1 MIRGRLH
8 RRTGE
13 DGESAEAAGAEQ
25 PQYIEIDAAELS
37 GAISVPGWLRDLG
50 LMSWLLV
57 GVGVFLVALIWLL
70 SLTDVI
76 VLPVIVAAIIASV
89 LSPVVSWLH
98 RHRLP
103 RALGAALL
111 LLAVVA
117 AGFALTLLIIGGVTG
132 EADEIAGHLDDA
144 KSEVQKGLSDLGISE
159 DSAKKAVQDG
169 SSGTSAGVSAL
180 LDGVLGAVAKLSSL
194 AFFVAMVVLSLF
206 FLLKDG
212 PVIRGWVEGHLP
224 LPRDVARI
232 SVQRV
237 LGSLRGYFVG
247 VTIVAAF
254 SSVVVAIGSLIIG
267 VPMVGTIVLVTFIGG
282 FIPYLGAWA
291 AATFSVL
298 LALGGAGPDA
308 AMWMIVLQLLANGI
322 LQQLVQP
329 FAMGAALGIHP
340 LAVLILTI
348 AGGALFGGIGLI
360 LAAPVA
366 AAGVR
371 IAADIARAR
380 AEEGEQ
386 PAPAAA
392 PA

>member
-1 MIRGRLH
+1 MIRGRL
-8 RRTGE
+8 RRGRGE
-13 DGESAEAAGAEQ
+13 GDRPEQ
-25 PQYIEIDAAELS
+25 PEYIEIDAAELS

-50 LMSWLLV
+50 LMAWLLV

-76 VLPVIVAAIIASV
+76 VLPVLVAAIIASV

-111 LLAVVA
+111 LLSVIA

-132 EADEIAGHLDDA
+132 EVDEIAGHLDGA
-144 KSEVQKGLSDLGISE
+144 KSEIQKGLSDLGINE
-159 DSAKKAVQDG
+159 DSAQKATQHG
-169 SSGTSAGVSAL
+169 SAGVSDGASAL
-180 LDGVLGAVAKLSSL
+180 LNGVLGAVAKLSSL

-212 PVIRGWVEGHLP
+212 PQIRGWVEEHLP
-224 LPRDVARI
+224 LPRDIARI
-232 SVQRV
+232 SIQRV

-267 VPMVGTIVLVTFIGG
+267 VPMVATIVLVTFIGG
-282 FIPYLGAWA
+282 FVPYLGAWA

-298 LALGGAGPDA
+298 MALGGAGPDA
-308 AMWMIVLQLLANGI
+308 ALWMIVLQLLANGM

-348 AGGALFGGIGLI
+348 AGGALFGAIGLI

-380 AEEGEQ
+380 AEGADGET
-386 PAPAAA
+386 PVTAAA
-392 PA
+392 PT

>member
-1 MIRGRLH
+1 MIRGRL
-8 RRTGE
+8 RRGTE
-13 DGESAEAAGAEQ
+13 RSERTEQ
-25 PQYIEIDAAELS
+25 PEYIEIDAAELS

-57 GVGVFLVALIWLL
+57 GVGVFLFALVWLA

-89 LSPVVSWLH
+89 LSPVVSRLH

-111 LLAVVA
+111 LLSVVA
-117 AGFALTLLIIGGVTG
+117 AGFALTMLIIGGITG
-132 EADEIAGHLDDA
+132 EVEEISGHLDGA
-144 KSEVQKGLSDLGISE
+144 KSEIQKGLHDLGIND
-159 DSAKKAVQDG
+159 DSAQKATQHG
-169 SSGTSAGVSAL
+169 SSGVSDSVSAL
-180 LDGVLGAVAKLSSL
+180 LDGVLGGIAKLSSL
-194 AFFVAMVVLSLF
+194 AFFMAMVVLSLF

-212 PVIRGWVEGHLP
+212 PQIRGWVEGHLP
-224 LPRDVARI
+224 LPRDIARI

-298 LALGGAGPDA
+298 MALGGAGPDA
-308 AMWMIVLQLLANGI
+308 ALWMIVLQLLANGI

-380 AEEGEQ
+380 SEEDGVAEV
-386 PAPAAA
+386 ASAAA
-392 PA
+392 EAPT